1 MTKIKLMNKI
11 ASVGVDILKNAGYEV
26 GEDVANA
33 EGIMVRSASLH
44 EMEFDKELLGIAR
57 AGAGVNNIPVD
68 ACAEKGIVVFNTP
81 GANANA
87 VKELTIAALLLSSR
101 KITAGI
107 EWAKTLK
114 GEADAAKLVEKGK
127 AKFEGPEILG
137 KKLGVI
143 GLGAIGVMVANAAKD
158 LGMDVYG
165 YDPYISVNAAWGL
178 SRGVHKADSLKEIY
192 ENSDYITIHVPYMPA
207 TKDYIN
213 ADALAQMKEGVRI
226 INCSRGEVVNNAA
239 IGAALES
246 GKVACYVTDFA
257 NVESLELPNTI
268 CMPHLGATTPESE
281 TNCAIMAAK
290 ELDNYIKNGIIKNSV
305 NFPDF
310 EDARDCDIRV
320 CVFHKNI
327 PNMLTTLSGAFAK
340 SNINIEHMTSKSKKD
355 FAYTVLDINGDAPAD
370 IIASLSDVDGVIR
383 VRVIK

>member
-1 MTKIKLMNKI
+1 MAKIKLMNKI

-26 GEDVANA
+26 GEDVSAA

-44 EMEFDKELLGIAR
+44 EVEFEKELLGIAR

-213 ADALAQMKEGVRI
+213 ADAIAQMKEGVRI

-310 EDARDCDIRV
+310 EDARDCDVRV
-320 CVFHKNI
+320 CIFHKNI
-327 PNMLTTLSGAFAK
+327 PNMLATLFGAFSK
-340 SNINIEHMTSKSKKD
+340 NNINIEHMTSKSKKD
-355 FAYTVLDINGDAPAD
+355 FAYAVLDINGDAPAD

>member
-1 MTKIKLMNKI
+1 MAKVKLMNKI

-57 AGAGVNNIPVD
+57 AGAGVNNIPVE

-143 GLGAIGVMVANAAKD
+143 GLGAIGVMVANAAKN

-213 ADALAQMKEGVRI
+213 ADALAQMKDGVRI

-320 CVFHKNI
+320 CIFHKNI
-327 PNMLTTLSGAFAK
+327 PNMLATLSGAFSK
-340 SNINIEHMTSKSKKD
+340 NNINIEHMTSKSKKD

-370 IIASLSDVDGVIR
+370 IIASLSEVDGVIR